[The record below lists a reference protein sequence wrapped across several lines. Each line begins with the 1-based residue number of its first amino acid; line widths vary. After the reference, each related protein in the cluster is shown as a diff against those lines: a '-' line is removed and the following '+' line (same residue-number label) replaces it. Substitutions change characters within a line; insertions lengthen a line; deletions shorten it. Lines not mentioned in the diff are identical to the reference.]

1 MVHTINS
8 SNPEGEVGGP
18 LWGQHDLHSMIQ
30 ASQRFIERN
39 SQKKKKTGE
48 WQHRAERIR
57 SSKTAPLHSK
67 VRQARAC
74 LKNPKKKNKFSY
86 SFCLFYSLCQKG
98 TLESKSPNSSL

>member
-39 SQKKKKTGE
+39 SQKKKKNWGV
-48 WQHRAERIR
+48 
-57 SSKTAPLHSK
+57 TAPRWENQEFKDSSTTQQGKTSTSLSQK
-67 VRQARAC
+67 
-74 LKNPKKKNKFSY
+74 PKKEK
-86 SFCLFYSLCQKG
+86 
-98 TLESKSPNSSL
+98 